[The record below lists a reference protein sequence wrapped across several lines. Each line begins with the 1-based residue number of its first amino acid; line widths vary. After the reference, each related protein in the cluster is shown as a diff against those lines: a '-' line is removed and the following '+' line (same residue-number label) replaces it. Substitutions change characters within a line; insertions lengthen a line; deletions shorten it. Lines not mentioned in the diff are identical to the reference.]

1 MRLLTDENIIFIV
14 ITVFFGFGLIRG
26 VHHHA
31 LLFLTLIILILLDKN
46 I

>member
-1 MRLLTDENIIFIV
+1 MSLLTDENFIF
-14 ITVFFGFGLIRG
+14 TVFFGLIRG

>member
-1 MRLLTDENIIFIV
+1 MRLLTDENFIF
-14 ITVFFGFGLIRG
+14 TVFGLIRG

>member
-1 MRLLTDENIIFIV
+1 MRLLTDENFIFTI
-14 ITVFFGFGLIRG
+14 FFGFGLIHG

-31 LLFLTLIILILLDKN
+31 LLFLTLIILILLE

>member
-1 MRLLTDENIIFIV
+1 MRLLTDENFIF
-14 ITVFFGFGLIRG
+14 TVFVGFGLIRG